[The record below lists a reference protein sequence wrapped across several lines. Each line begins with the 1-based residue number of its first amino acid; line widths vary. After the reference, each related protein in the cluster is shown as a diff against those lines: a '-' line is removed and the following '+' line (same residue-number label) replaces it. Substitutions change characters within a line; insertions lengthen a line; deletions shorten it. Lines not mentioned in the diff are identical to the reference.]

1 VLPSPQH
8 NGYNETAYNFP
19 SASAASYTAPPVP
32 QHGHRLRDRSQAQG
46 EPQPRRA
53 GYNGQGVLPTPD
65 PTVASCIS
73 DEDVARQLIALGDAS
88 NFSQG
93 RTSASTLEDAFSGA
107 ADAASSTGATSDSED
122 YSEEDL
128 ALPDHKRSREYS
140 RDGAD
145 EEYDHEALIK
155 SEYDDYDGPP
165 KTKKIK
171 TKAFDGSSSR
181 RALKTSSSKNNKI
194 SKSHASTVPKLSK
207 SSANAGL
214 MKAPTAPA
222 SNPAQPRK
230 TSSSSTINFQH
241 QLGADEEDLSTKPR
255 CQRCRKSKKG
265 CDRQRPCQRCKDAGI
280 GIEGCISEDEG
291 NGRKGRYG
299 RHMGVAVKKDDV
311 VGDDDYQAVGDPMSG
326 IAVAETNSDKS
337 RKRKR

>member
-1 VLPSPQH
+1 M
-8 NGYNETAYNFP
+8 
-19 SASAASYTAPPVP
+19 
-32 QHGHRLRDRSQAQG
+32 
-46 EPQPRRA
+46 
-53 GYNGQGVLPTPD
+53 LPTPD

-107 ADAASSTGATSDSED
+107 ADAASSTGVTSDSED
-122 YSEEDL
+122 YSDEDL
-128 ALPDHKRSREYS
+128 ALPDHKRSREHT
-140 RDGAD
+140 RDEAD
-145 EEYDHEALIK
+145 DGYDHEALIK

-171 TKAFDGSSSR
+171 TKAFDGSSSH
-181 RALKTSSSKNNKI
+181 RAPKTMSSKGNKI
-194 SKSHASTVPKLSK
+194 SKSRASTLPKVSK
-207 SSANAGL
+207 SSANPGL

-222 SNPAQPRK
+222 LNQAQPRK
-230 TSSSSTINFQH
+230 TSSSTINFQH
-241 QLGADEEDLSTKPR
+241 PLGADEEDLSTKPR

-280 GIEGCISEDEG
+280 GAEGCISEDEG

-326 IAVAETNSDKS
+326 IAGAETGSDKNK
-337 RKRKR
+337 KRKR